1 MQKFILSTH
10 LKLSN
15 WISNNNLAFIGMS
28 PGMPLEPY
36 ASNGLAVM
44 MALSPI
50 DNSQIA

>member
-1 MQKFILSTH
+1 MNLNISITIYAKILSTH

-44 MALSPI
+44 MAL
-50 DNSQIA
+50 